1 MDSIIIIAMA
11 VAISLV
17 IDAVSALIAR
27 WGQRCLPQTAQAEM
41 SETDKE
47 KIAATQ
53 ELITECFGDSVIERI
68 KNASNKERIA
78 LMADFAERLAKE
90 YELDIEVDVTVS
102 NANTWGAYDWT
113 ERKAVFN
120 IALLMI
126 DKDNEDFEYITRET
140 LDTIIHELRH
150 AVQHRAVNE
159 PGFWNVSD
167 ERRHAWANN
176 MAPGHYIRPEVNMRA
191 YAGQPVE
198 KDAVTFAAIAMEG
211 VH

>member
-1 MDSIIIIAMA
+1 MDAIIVIATS
-11 VAISLV
+11 VAISLAM
-17 IDAVSALIAR
+17 DAVSALITR
-27 WGQRCLPQTAQAEM
+27 WGQRKLPQTAQAEM

-47 KIAATQ
+47 KIAETQ
-53 ELITECFGDSVIERI
+53 ELIKECFGDNVIERI

-78 LMADFAERLAKE
+78 LMAEFAERLAKE
-90 YELDIEVDVTVS
+90 YELDIEVDVTVTD
-102 NANTWGAYDWT
+102 ANTWGAYNWT
-113 ERKAVFN
+113 EKKAVFN

-126 DKDNEDFEYITRET
+126 DKDNERFEYFARET

-150 AVQHRAVNE
+150 AVQHKAANE

-167 ERRHAWANN
+167 ERRHEWANN
-176 MAPGHYIRPEVNMRA
+176 MTPGHYIRPEVNARA

-198 KDAVTFAAIAMEG
+198 KDATTFAAMVMEG